1 MKRFITIFS
10 VILLLFVFCVPF
22 AFASSGTDTT
32 TETET
37 DTELE
42 VETGD
47 SLIPD
52 TDLEGAVDQQEFL
65 DSLGNYFGAIA
76 VPHEVTKV
84 FNGFLEVWGAVPA
97 VIRYVL
103 ILGFA
108 LASIMAIL
116 KMIF

>member
-10 VILLLFVFCVPF
+10 VVLLLFVFCVPF
-22 AFASSGTDTT
+22 AFASSGADAT
-32 TETET
+32 TET
-37 DTELE
+37 DTETE
-42 VETGD
+42 IETGD